1 MDFNTKSIGLVLSGG
16 GSKGIAQAGALKF
29 LEELNIKHAEP
40 GIMYTLEGKGNRFK
54 AVLKNNAEWSIIKQ

>member
-1 MDFNTKSIGLVLSGG
+1 MRNTEQDYFNI
-16 GSKGIAQAGALKF
+16 SKAIFKKYKIDC
-29 LEELNIKHAEP
+29 ELNIKHAEP